1 MKKRQVTSS
10 KMSSKKPLHT
20 QYDYTDLTKTEA
32 EVFILLTK
40 DFLTPTQVRIRR
52 GISRQAI
59 HIHIASL
66 KRKGY
71 LNSSLQ
77 DVKQN
82 VKETRCTS
90 QAKRVFRLHGEEW
103 NVKLIWKGEKYKRL
117 INKSNLLNIDGN
129 TIRLFNESLEI
140 YSGHSY
146 LNEDVNVCIRESLD
160 YNNRLFTRLESDL
173 GIVIVK
179 DRKLNRKLVKA
190 HIADLDNE
198 IAKDYVVTG
207 DLLKVCT
214 NDDGKLWFIGDFSL
228 NRIEGEY
235 IHPKTHKDDCNT
247 VSDHL
252 NDWRDNKPPVSS
264 DIMKL
269 INNIVDINFQTAAG
283 LNAIVTLIKTQLP
296 KQGEIKVDD
305 KWQTE
310 LKKYTG

>member
-1 MKKRQVTSS
+1 MSR

-20 QYDYTDLTKTEA
+20 QYDYKDLTKTER

-40 DFLTPTQVRIRR
+40 DFLTPTQARIRR

-59 HIHIASL
+59 HIHITNL

-82 VKETRCTS
+82 VKETLCTS
-90 QAKRVFRLHGEEW
+90 QGKRIFRLHGEEW
-103 NVKLIWKGEKYKRL
+103 NVKIIWKGEKYKRL
-117 INKSNLLNIDGN
+117 INNSNLLNVDGN

-160 YNNRLFTRLESDL
+160 YINRLFTRLESDL

-207 DLLKVCT
+207 DTLKVCT
-214 NDDGKLWFIGDFSL
+214 NEDGKLWFIGDFSL

-247 VSDHL
+247 VSKYL
-252 NDWRDNKPPVSS
+252 NDWRDHKPPVST
-264 DIMKL
+264 DIMK
-269 INNIVDINFQTAAG
+269 IIKIMVDANAETAAG
-283 LNAIVTLIKTQLP
+283 LASVVMLMKSQVPNQ
-296 KQGEIKVDD
+296 EEKVDD

-310 LKKYTG
+310 LMKYTG